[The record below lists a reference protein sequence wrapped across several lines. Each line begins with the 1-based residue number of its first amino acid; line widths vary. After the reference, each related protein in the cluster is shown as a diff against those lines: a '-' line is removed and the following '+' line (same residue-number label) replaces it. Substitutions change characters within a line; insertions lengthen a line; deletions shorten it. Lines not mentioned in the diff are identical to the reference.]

1 LSRLLCRL
9 GWVIHTAWQG
19 VGCGRPVYE
28 ALGMGGVGG
37 GQHLSAGLVELSGV
51 AVVDRLRGHHRDP
64 RVAMRW
70 VVPAEEL
77 LAEHPGVWIEP
88 NRAGTPGRYGNVV
101 TWLWEYGLSLET
113 WGGSG
118 SW

>member
-1 LSRLLCRL
+1 MCRLLCRL
-9 GWVIHTAWQG
+9 GWVIHTAVAGGW
-19 VGCGRPVYE
+19 VRAACVRS
-28 ALGMGGVGG
+28 ARDGGVGG

-88 NRAGTPGRYGNVV
+88 NRAGTPGRYVNVV
-101 TWLWEYGLSLET
+101 TWLWEYGLSLEP